1 MGGWHTRLWRRV
13 RIAPEVTINLTK
25 SGPSVSVGPR
35 GAKMTFGSRGV
46 RQTLGIPG
54 TGIYATRQITNTQLP
69 TPQMTTDSVPMVPT
83 APMAAPVADP
93 AIPVAHDPA
102 PVANPDDDGQVVLYF
117 GLATVV
123 GVLIGAMLYLIGTPS
138 DQATGAGF
146 LAVVVGIA
154 YEGLAHHH
162 PGPAKA
168 LASVVVGMISILTAF
183 AIAVGVGVV
192 GAILLGAATGG
203 STRRR
208 KGSW

>member
-13 RIAPEVTINLTK
+13 RIAPGVTINLTK

-54 TGIYATRQITNTQLP
+54 TGIYATRQLSNTAVG
-69 TPQMTTDSVPMVPT
+69 TPPVTTYSAPMVPS
-83 APMAAPVADP
+83 APMAASAADL
-93 AIPVAHDPA
+93 AIPVVHDPA
-102 PVANPDDDGQVVLYF
+102 AVANPDEDGQVVLYF

-123 GVLIGAMLYLIGTPS
+123 GVLFGAMLYLIGIPS
-138 DQATGAGF
+138 DQAIGAGI
-146 LAVVVGIA
+146 LAIVVGIA

-192 GAILLGAATGG
+192 GAILLGATTGG
-203 STRRR
+203 STPRR
-208 KGSW
+208 KGSR